1 MHKDIFLRNVDTQNF
16 VAWLCDL
23 INGAIP
29 LDFKYANG
37 TYRSLEEAIL
47 LYAWPPKRAE
57 IPTPLGQKTIIK
69 NSSLSDNEELLSLL
83 SVGLRNSVKSGADSE
98 ISNWVQAILV
108 WGGVYTRTRTGKGNA
123 GWLEDYRL
131 HGGIGQYLSH
141 SFMLLNEAKDDEI
154 GHAIDNLRSNAG
166 LTKIYALGCN
176 NFVIYD
182 SRVAAALS
190 WLISKWS
197 RSANAVPE
205 HLRFATMRANTL
217 KKGGKQRAANEKVF
231 PYFAPSGS
239 TSAHAKH
246 LKWNIRA
253 NWLLEQA
260 VSKHKASNDNSL
272 MWNMRE
278 LEASLFVIGDDLK
291 YAEKFI

>member
-1 MHKDIFLRNVDTQNF
+1 MHKDLFLRNVDTQNF
-16 VAWLCDL
+16 VAWLCNL
-23 INGAIP
+23 IDGSIP

-37 TYRSLEEAIL
+37 SYRSLEETIL
-47 LYAWPPKRAE
+47 LYAWPPKRTD
-57 IPTPLGQKTIIK
+57 IPTPLGQKTMIK

-83 SVGLRNSVKSGADSE
+83 SVGLRNSVKSGSDSE

-108 WGGVYTRTRTGKGNA
+108 WGGVYTMTKTGKGNA

-131 HGGIGQYLSH
+131 NGGIGKYLSQ
-141 SFMLLNEAKDDEI
+141 SFMLLNEAEDDEI
-154 GHAIDNLRSNAG
+154 GRTITNLRSNAG
-166 LTKIYALGCN
+166 LTKIYALGCD

-197 RSANAVPE
+197 RSAKAVPE
-205 HLRFATMRANTL
+205 HLRFATMRANTS
-217 KKGGKQRAANEKVF
+217 KKGGKQRTADETAF
-231 PYFAPSGS
+231 PYFAPTG
-239 TSAHAKH
+239 TQSAHVKH

-260 VSKHKASNDNSL
+260 ISNSNIAKTSNSICSI
-272 MWNMRE
+272 RD
-278 LEASLFVIGDDLK
+278 LEASLFVIGDNLQNAK
-291 YAEKFI
+291 KFI

>member
-1 MHKDIFLRNVDTQNF
+1 MHKEYFLRNVDTQSF
-16 VAWLCDL
+16 IAWLCDL
-23 INGAIP
+23 IDGSIT

-37 TYRSLEEAIL
+37 SYRSLEEAML
-47 LYAWPPKRAE
+47 LYAWPPKSTH
-57 IPTPLGQKTIIK
+57 ISTPLGQKTIVR
-69 NSSLSDNEELLSLL
+69 NSTLSDNEELLRLL
-83 SVGLRNSVKSGADSE
+83 SIGLRNSVKSGADTE

-108 WGGVYTRTRTGKGNA
+108 WGGVYTMTRTGKGNT
-123 GWLEDYRL
+123 GWLEDYRV

-141 SFMLLNEAKDDEI
+141 TFKLLNEAEDDEI
-154 GHAIDNLRSNAG
+154 GHAIQNLRSNAG
-166 LTKIYALGCN
+166 LTKIYALGCD

-190 WLISKWS
+190 WFISKWS
-197 RSANAVPE
+197 RSAEAVPE
-205 HLRFATMRANTL
+205 HLRFATMRANTS
-217 KKGGKQRAANEKVF
+217 KKSGKQRTAEKTVF
-231 PYFAPSGS
+231 PYFAPTGS
-239 TSAHAKH
+239 KSSHVKH

-260 VSKHKASNDNSL
+260 ITNSSIAKTSNSICTIRD
-272 MWNMRE
+272 